1 MKRDSVVWICQ
12 IALGIALYVA
22 VSMMLKIP
30 TGIGHISLD
39 LGYIVLA
46 VYCMRFG
53 PIGGAIVGG
62 AGCTIVSLLSSG
74 WFPLGWLLGNALIG
88 VICGKVYQKDKSVCW
103 TNFAITVAAVLLGVG
118 VVKTVVEC
126 ALFSIPYAV
135 KIPKNMI
142 AAAMDA
148 AVMSVG
154 LVVAD
159 QLLRSKMK

>member
-1 MKRDSVVWICQ
+1 MKRSSAVWLSQ
-12 IALGIALYVA
+12 IALGIALYVV

-53 PIGGAIVGG
+53 PLGGAIVGG
-62 AGCTIVSLLSSG
+62 AGCTVVSLLSSG

-88 VICGKVYQKDKSVCW
+88 SICGKAYQKNKSVYW
-103 TNFAITVAAVLLGVG
+103 TNFVVTVAAVLLGVG

-126 ALFSIPYAV
+126 TLFSIPYAV

-154 LVVAD
+154 LVVAG
-159 QLLRSKMK
+159 QLLRDKT